1 MRLRLAPSPIV
12 ATVRGDKPPRGRLG
26 DVAEDA
32 LTPYQNAS
40 SSGGMSSAWHTQV
53 SP

>member
-12 ATVRGDKPPRGRLG
+12 ATVRGDKPPRVRLG
-26 DVAEDA
+26 DVAHA
-32 LTPYQNAS
+32 RTPYQNAS